1 MKLHRI
7 KPALTAIAALSL
19 IMNLSAQRHGPA
31 AAAEQAKLLI
41 PHPELEATLFAS
53 EPMLLNPANM
63 DIDAE
68 GRVNLPNRA
77 ATQLLDASAEERFL
91 SPLSQLLEFVLRL
104 SAHRHD

>member
-53 EPMLLNPANM
+53 EPMLLNPAHM
-63 DIDAE
+63 DIDAG
-68 GRVNLPNRA
+68 GRGGVGRCGRGAGGSRRPGY
-77 ATQLLDASAEERFL
+77 
-91 SPLSQLLEFVLRL
+91 SPLRAL
-104 SAHRHD
+104 